1 MGEQHALSMGSMGL
15 GTGITNEV
23 LAVVS
28 HDLRNPLSIISVG
41 ASLLDGGQHS
51 EKERAEILRV
61 IKSASDRMERLLA
74 DLLAVARLDGGQSL
88 PVTPAPMDLGSLLE
102 EVRASFECPARR
114 NGRLLE
120 CRVAGT
126 LPTVH
131 ADRDRIHQVLSNLVG
146 NALKFTPPGGTIAIE
161 AEAVPGEV
169 RCSVRDTGPGL
180 SEEDMDRLFDPFWQ
194 AQKTACLGYGLGLK
208 IAKCIV
214 EVHGGALSVESVPGA
229 GTTFTFTLPVANS
242 HGNGHGNGHAR

>member
-15 GTGITNEV
+15 GTGSITNEV

-51 EKERAEILRV
+51 ERERAEILRV
-61 IKSASDRMERLLA
+61 IKNASDRMERLLA
-74 DLLAVARLDGGQSL
+74 DLLAVARLDCGQSL
-88 PVTPAPMDLGSLLE
+88 PMTPAPMDLASLLE
-102 EVRASFECPARR
+102 DVRASFECHAHR
-114 NGRLLE
+114 NGRQLE
-120 CRVAGT
+120 CRVNGA

-146 NALKFTPPGGTIAIE
+146 NALKFTPPGGTVTIE
-161 AEAVPGEV
+161 AETVPGEV
-169 RCSVRDTGPGL
+169 RCAVRDTGPGL
-180 SEEDMDRLFDPFWQ
+180 GEEEMDRLFDPFWQ
-194 AQKTACLGYGLGLK
+194 AVKTARLGYGLGLK

-214 EVHGGALSVESVPGA
+214 EAHGGALSVESVLGD
-229 GTTFTFTLPVANS
+229 GTKFSFTLPVAN
-242 HGNGHGNGHAR
+242 GHAR

>member
-1 MGEQHALSMGSMGL
+1 MSEQQHALSMGSMGL
-15 GTGITNEV
+15 GLGTGSITNEV

-28 HDLRNPLSIISVG
+28 HDLRNPLNIISVG
-41 ASLLDGGQHS
+41 ASLLDGGQQPEH
-51 EKERAEILRV
+51 ERAEILRI

-88 PVTPAPMDLGSLLE
+88 PVRPAPLDLRPLLE
-102 EVRASFECPARR
+102 EVHSDFRCPARCS
-114 NGRLLE
+114 GRQLE
-120 CRVAGT
+120 CRMPET
-126 LPTVH
+126 LPSVH

-146 NALKFTPPGGTIAIE
+146 NALKFTPTGGTVTIK

-180 SEEDMDRLFDPFWQ
+180 TEEEMDRIFDPFWQ
-194 AQKTACLGYGLGLK
+194 AEKTARLGFGLGLK

-214 EVHGGALSVESVPGA
+214 EAHGGSLSVVSALGD
-229 GTTFTFTLPVANS
+229 GSTFVFTLPVA
-242 HGNGHGNGHAR
+242 